1 MKSRVVVVKFL
12 GLLERLARR
21 REARVEIDEEAT
33 ILDLLGVLGERY
45 GPDLASAIFR
55 APHEVHTHLRVFLNE
70 EEAAVTDRV
79 ARVDNVSTTMAVLVL
94 PIFEGGS

>member
-1 MKSRVVVVKFL
+1 MAYRDL
-12 GLLERLARR
+12 
-21 REARVEIDEEAT
+21 REYV
-33 ILDLLGVLGERY
+33 GVLEER
-45 GPDLASAIFR
+45 GKLHHVTA
-55 APHEVHTHLRVFLNE
+55 EVDKDWEIAAVCRRVFLNE